1 MRPSWVFLEVKSF
14 AESEILSNAKSSNRF
29 EREAT
34 AVKRFRRSD
43 AEGSR
48 GLPQIALLGR
58 SWRVQRSP
66 LLAFLPH
73 PLPLPLRSCRS
84 VVLTGFRRNATEVG
98 PLAW

>member
-1 MRPSWVFLEVKSF
+1 MPSWVFLRVKGF
-14 AESEILSNAKSSNRF
+14 AEGEILSNAKSSSRF
-29 EREAT
+29 ESEAT

-73 PLPLPLRSCRS
+73 SLPLPLRSCRS